1 MKNKWANYGLGAGKV
16 KSCYQ
21 REYINRKKVQKEIEP
36 YKVAFTPMIT
46 NDEWV
51 FRFKSTESNESIGEE
66 IHRDDCGR
74 LDDLAI
80 TQPVDSVE
88 IIQPVQAVPRCKTK
102 SGRQASNLAT
112 ISKRPK
118 NKPKIQKGVKKSTDG
133 CNTGLD

>member
-1 MKNKWANYGLGAGKV
+1 MTDEIQKIEYLLAAKLRKLLGEDV
-16 KSCYQ
+16 
-21 REYINRKKVQKEIEP
+21 
-36 YKVAFTPMIT
+36 
-46 NDEWV
+46 
-51 FRFKSTESNESIGEE
+51 EE
-66 IHRDDCGR
+66 IHRDDCRR

-80 TQPVDSVE
+80 TQPVNSVE